1 MLFAILAWSTL
12 CATVFALLWCLYEF
26 TVWSRLVAAV
36 SECNYTKVLAIMSR
50 NKARVMTTMPRD
62 IAVELVQGL
71 MDGSLPFHKGIVT
84 QLLDEFTF
92 VNVLSSRGKQL
103 TSLDTPFARWLL
115 SCPKAT
121 SKMLFPIS
129 CLQSAHEHLGPSY
142 FFALRNIIRKDDVQA
157 LSGLTICMRL
167 QVYYSG
173 MVDFTEFFHSCVALH
188 APCVLDV
195 ALRQWHSHYGDAQLV
210 PAIRLAVSLHDAGS
224 AATLMRFVRGDGSAG
239 MEVFRDALCFLL
251 TQQSGDVSPSRDTSI
266 CSTLRYVRSRPAL
279 WPALQEALSTTAA
292 SSSMS
297 VWAAD
302 WLCVREGPHYET
314 WLQWCSRDWLDSFYP
329 TAFNG
334 DGVFE
339 SALIV
344 PPVFTAALK
353 NACASV
359 AFAQYLLV
367 QAARQRKWAVVLDVL
382 DLHKGAWDALELKVA
397 MGFLVIDSDLESD
410 ASDLDA
416 DASDSDSDA
425 SDLHS
430 GSARWQRATDAVS
443 DIANVRVEED
453 DAGDEATVAGGEDVD
468 QTVTRRVRQAILE
481 VAKGRGMDVYN
492 EVSQA
497 ALVFAASQG
506 DLRFAKV
513 LIDDMAVDP
522 ACLNNVAFLLAEH
535 ECAKLL
541 WTFPSVRKQLCS
553 VFQNEP
559 CVLSTAEAAC
569 SDGPE

>member
-1 MLFAILAWSTL
+1 M
-12 CATVFALLWCLYEF
+12 LLWCLYEF

-36 SECNYTKVLAIMSR
+36 SECNYAKVLAIMSR

-71 MDGSLPFHKGIVT
+71 IDGSLPFHKGIVT

-129 CLQSAHEHLGPSY
+129 CRQSAHEHLGPSY
-142 FFALRNIIRKDDVQA
+142 FLALRNIIRKDDVQA

-195 ALRQWHSHYGDAQLV
+195 ALLQWNPHYGDAQLV
-210 PAIRLAVSLHDAGS
+210 PAIRLAVSLHDTGS
-224 AATLMRFVRGDGSAG
+224 VATLMRFVRGDGSAG
-239 MEVFRDALCFLL
+239 MEVSRDALCFLL
-251 TQQSGDVSPSRDTSI
+251 TQQSGDVSPSWATSI

-297 VWAAD
+297 FWAAD

-397 MGFLVIDSDLESD
+397 MGFLVM
-410 ASDLDA
+410 
-416 DASDSDSDA
+416 DSDSDDSDSEDSEYSDSDT

-430 GSARWQRATDAVS
+430 GSARWQRAPHA
-443 DIANVRVEED
+443 VRVEDEED
-453 DAGDEATVAGGEDVD
+453 SDGDGDGDDDDEGGDESTAAGGEDVD
-468 QTVTRRVRQAILE
+468 NPVTRRVRQAILE

-506 DLRFAKV
+506 DVRFAKV

-522 ACLNNVAFLLAEH
+522 ACLNNVAFLLALH

-541 WTFPSVRKQLCS
+541 WTFPSVRKHLCS

-559 CVLSTAEAAC
+559 CVLSPAEAAC